1 MTLEIPDSLDEH
13 EAKTLFAAKLY
24 EKGAL
29 SLGQAA
35 ELAGYSKRTFMELL
49 GNYGVSVFEYSEME
63 LEKDLM
69 NAQDY
74 HLWQSCLILLDKIG
88 EISIL
93 NKLFGVITTTSEVA
107 IEFGQPL
114 PSWFEIRE
122 PADKNYQA
130 IIEATVDKGEASAI
144 ALAIE
149 LDDCLLIIDD
159 LKGRKFASQLGLT
172 IIGTIG
178 VIVDAKLAGIIPSV
192 KPILSKIKSTNFR
205 ITEQLELLIIKRAGE
220 WAMPYPDRVKTKRL
234 SWFFEIIFLAQHTWL
249 YHRKYLFEQLLQTA
263 IMLPF
268 STAGRKAPC
277 RRRWFLFHLGRL
289 G

>member
-1 MTLEIPDSLDEH
+1 MR
-13 EAKTLFAAKLY
+13 
-24 EKGAL
+24 
-29 SLGQAA
+29 
-35 ELAGYSKRTFMELL
+35 RTII
-49 GNYGVSVFEYSEME
+49 S
-63 LEKDLM
+63 DT
-69 NAQDY
+69 
-74 HLWQSCLILLDKIG
+74 SCLILLDKIG

-220 WAMPYPDRVKTKRL
+220 
-234 SWFFEIIFLAQHTWL
+234 
-249 YHRKYLFEQLLQTA
+249 
-263 IMLPF
+263 
-268 STAGRKAPC
+268 
-277 RRRWFLFHLGRL
+277 
-289 G
+289 

>member
-1 MTLEIPDSLDEH
+1 MR
-13 EAKTLFAAKLY
+13 
-24 EKGAL
+24 
-29 SLGQAA
+29 
-35 ELAGYSKRTFMELL
+35 RTII
-49 GNYGVSVFEYSEME
+49 S
-63 LEKDLM
+63 DT
-69 NAQDY
+69 
-74 HLWQSCLILLDKIG
+74 SCLILLDKIG
-88 EISIL
+88 ELSIL

-205 ITEQLELLIIKRAGE
+205 ITEQLELLILKRAGE
-220 WAMPYPDRVKTKRL
+220 
-234 SWFFEIIFLAQHTWL
+234 
-249 YHRKYLFEQLLQTA
+249 
-263 IMLPF
+263 
-268 STAGRKAPC
+268 
-277 RRRWFLFHLGRL
+277 
-289 G
+289 